1 MKNIKFIAVLILT
14 GFLSLGSNA
23 QTLATITAES
33 GSRTADQANCWSF
46 GTFTPSNANII
57 TGSFSYRGNQA
68 ASNNIGSA
76 WIKAPWCKFGS
87 SMNITLKARSDGG
100 AATWRGLVF
109 SYYTYDAS
117 KAFGQGTLVRFDSV
131 RYGTGISPV
140 VSSTIPTTTQNI
152 TIAVPSALIGNNNV
166 YSIMI
171 SSIGGGG
178 TGRWIL
184 DDISIPA
191 TYWADPSNSCLP
203 LALIVDADNDGVQDS
218 DDAYP
223 NDASRAYNNYYPSAS
238 TYGTLMFEDL
248 WPSTGDYDF
257 NDLVL
262 GYRYNRVTNAA
273 NKVVEVKATY
283 IARAV
288 GATMHNGF
296 GLQLN
301 GVTSAKVTSVTG
313 AKSNGVNWLTLSGN
327 GTESG
332 QTYANIVV
340 FDDALRIMPNQG
352 GSCINTY
359 SENPFVTPD
368 TTNLT
373 ISLTT
378 DSGQA
383 LSISD
388 IVFNPY
394 LIIGQTRNKEVHLAN
409 FAPTDKASSEYF
421 GTSQDNTTSASSS
434 YKSKVNNLPWALDVP
449 ATVPYMKEKVDF
461 ISGYLNF
468 ANWAISNG
476 TSNTDWYQN
485 NTGNRDSSKLY

>member
-1 MKNIKFIAVLILT
+1 MKNIKFIAALFLT
-14 GFLSLGSNA
+14 GLLSMTSNA
-23 QTLATITAES
+23 QSLGTITAES
-33 GSRTADQANCWSF
+33 GSRAADQANCWGF
-46 GTFTPSNANII
+46 GTFNPSATTPI
-57 TGSFSYRGNQA
+57 TGSFSYYGNVATSLSLGACWLQ
-68 ASNNIGSA
+68 
-76 WIKAPWCKFGS
+76 APWCKFPNAG
-87 SMNITLKARSDGG
+87 NITLKAKCNSASGTYR
-100 AATWRGLVF
+100 RLVF
-109 SYYTYDAS
+109 SYYTYDAT
-117 KAFGQGTLVRFDSV
+117 KAYGQGSLVRFDSIT
-131 RYGTGISPV
+131 YGTDFTP
-140 VSSTIPTTTQNI
+140 STIPTTTQNI
-152 TIAVPSALIGNNNV
+152 SIALPAAIINNNNV
-166 YSIMI
+166 YRIMI
-171 SSIGGGG
+171 SAVGQGG
-178 TGRWIL
+178 TARWIL
-184 DDISIPA
+184 DDVSVPA

-238 TYGTLMFEDL
+238 NYGTLMFEDL

-273 NKVVEVKATY
+273 NKVVEIKATY

-434 YKSKVNNLPWALDVP
+434 YKSKVNNLPWVLDVP

>member
-1 MKNIKFIAVLILT
+1 MKNIKIIAAIFLTAILIT
-14 GFLSLGSNA
+14 TSNA
-23 QTLATITAES
+23 QNLATITAES
-33 GSRTADQANCWSF
+33 GSRAADQANCWGF
-46 GTFTPSNANII
+46 GAFSPNTTTPI
-57 TGSFSYRGNQA
+57 TGSYSYYGNA
-68 ASNNIGSA
+68 ATSLSLGA
-76 WIKAPWCKFGS
+76 CWLQAPWCKFPNSG
-87 SMNITLKARSDGG
+87 NITLKAKCNSTTGTIR
-100 AATWRGLVF
+100 RLVF

-117 KAFGQGTLVRFDSV
+117 KAYGQGSLVRFDSV
-131 RYGTGISPV
+131 TYGTGYPSA
-140 VSSTIPTTTQNI
+140 IPTTLQNI
-152 TIAVPSALIGNNNV
+152 SIALPSAIINNSNV
-166 YSIMI
+166 YGILI
-171 SSIGGGG
+171 SAVGTGG
-178 TGRWIL
+178 TARWIL
-184 DDISIPA
+184 DDVNIPA
-191 TYWADPSNSCLP
+191 TYWADPSNACKP
-203 LALIVDADNDGVQDS
+203 LALIVDADSDGVQDS

-223 NDASRAYNNYYPSAS
+223 NDATRAYNNYYPSSS

-262 GYRYNRVTNAA
+262 GYRYNRVTNAD
-273 NKVVEVKATY
+273 NKVVEIKATY
-283 IARAV
+283 ITKAV

-332 QTYANIVV
+332 QTYANITV

-378 DSGQA
+378 ASGQA

-394 LIIGQTRNKEVHLAN
+394 LIISQTRNKEVHLAN

-421 GTSQDNTTSASSS
+421 GTVQDNTTSASSS

-449 ATVPYMKEKVDF
+449 SSIPYMKEKVDF
-461 ISGYLNF
+461 ITGYLNF
-468 ANWAISNG
+468 ANWAVSNG
-476 TSNTDWYQN
+476 TSNTDWYLN
-485 NTGNRDSSKLY
+485 NTGNRDNSKLY

>member
-1 MKNIKFIAVLILT
+1 MKNIKFIAALLLT
-14 GFLSLGSNA
+14 GLLSVGSNA

-33 GSRTADQANCWSF
+33 GSRAADQANCWSF
-46 GTFTPSNANII
+46 GTFSPNTTTPI
-57 TGSFSYRGNQA
+57 TGSYSYYGNS
-68 ASNNIGSA
+68 ASSLSLTA
-76 WIKAPWCKFGS
+76 CWLQAPWCKFTNAGT
-87 SMNITLKARSDGG
+87 ITLKAKCTSNSGTFR
-100 AATWRGLVF
+100 RLVF
-109 SYYTYDAS
+109 SYFAYDAT
-117 KAFGQGTLVRFDSV
+117 KPYGKGTLVRFDSV
-131 RYGTGISPV
+131 TFGTGFTP
-140 VSSTIPTTTQNI
+140 STIPTTTQDI
-152 TIAVPSALIGNNNV
+152 SIALPSAIISNSSVYAIFISAVGQGGN
-166 YSIMI
+166 
-171 SSIGGGG
+171 
-178 TGRWIL
+178 GRWIL
-184 DDISIPA
+184 DDVNIPA
-191 TYWADPSNSCLP
+191 TYWSDPSNSCNP
-203 LALIVDADNDGVQDS
+203 LALMVDTDSDGVQDS

-223 NDASRAYNNYYPSAS
+223 NDAARAYNNYYPSAS

-283 IARAV
+283 ITRAV

-301 GVTSAKVTSVTG
+301 GVTSAMVTAVTG
-313 AKSNGVNWLTLSGN
+313 AKSNGVNWLALSGN

-378 DSGQA
+378 ASGQA

-394 LIIGQTRNKEVHLAN
+394 IILGQTRNKEVHLAN
-409 FAPTDKASSEYF
+409 FAPTDKASSTYF
-421 GTSQDNTTSASSS
+421 GTGQDNTTSASSS
-434 YKSKVNNLPWALDVP
+434 YKTKGSNLPWALDVP
-449 ATVPYMKEKVDF
+449 ATIPYMKEKVDF

-468 ANWAISNG
+468 ANWALSNG
-476 TSNTDWYQN
+476 TSNTTWYSDN
-485 NTGNRDSSKLY
+485 VENRDKSKIY

>member
-1 MKNIKFIAVLILT
+1 MKNIKLIAALFLT
-14 GFLSLGSNA
+14 GLLSMTSNA
-23 QTLATITAES
+23 QSLGTINAES
-33 GSRTADQANCWSF
+33 GSRTADQANCWGF
-46 GTFTPSNANII
+46 GTFSPSNASVIA
-57 TGSFSYRGNQA
+57 GSYSYRGNQA
-68 ASNNIGSA
+68 TSLSIGA
-76 WIKAPWCKFGS
+76 CWIQAPWCKFPNAG
-87 SMNITLKARSDGG
+87 NITLKAKCDVST
-100 AATWRGLVF
+100 ATIRRLVF

-117 KAFGQGTLVRFDSV
+117 KAYGQGSLVRFDSV
-131 RYGTGISPV
+131 TYGTGYPSA
-140 VSSTIPTTTQNI
+140 IPTTSQNI
-152 TIAVPSALIGNNNV
+152 SIALPSAIINTNNV
-166 YSIMI
+166 YGILI
-171 SSIGGGG
+171 SAVGTGG
-178 TGRWIL
+178 TARWIL

-191 TYWADPSNSCLP
+191 TYWANPSNSCLP
-203 LALIVDADNDGVQDS
+203 LALIVDADSDGVQDS

-223 NDASRAYNNYYPSAS
+223 NDAARAYNNYYPSAS

-248 WPSTGDYDF
+248 WPSMGDYDF

-283 IARAV
+283 ITRAV

-301 GVTSAKVTSVTG
+301 GVASSKVTSVTG

-332 QTYANIVV
+332 QTYANIIV

-359 SENPFVTPD
+359 SGNPFVTPD

-373 ISLTT
+373 ISLTSA
-378 DSGQA
+378 SGQA

-394 LIIGQTRNKEVHLAN
+394 LILGQTRNKEIHLAN
-409 FAPTDKASSEYF
+409 FAPTDKASSQYF
-421 GTSQDNTTSASSS
+421 GTYSDNTTSASSS
-434 YKSKVNNLPWALDVP
+434 YKTKGSNLPWALDVP
-449 ATVPYMKEKVDF
+449 ATIPYMKEKVDF
-461 ISGYLNF
+461 ITGYLNF
-468 ANWAISNG
+468 ANWALSNG
-476 TSNTDWYQN
+476 TSNTDWYLN
-485 NTGNRDSSKLY
+485 NTGNRDSSKIY

>member
-1 MKNIKFIAVLILT
+1 MKNIKFLAALVFT
-14 GFLSLGSNA
+14 GFMSYSSNA

-57 TGSFSYRGNQA
+57 NGSYSYRGNQA
-68 ASNNIGSA
+68 TSNSIGSA
-76 WIKAPWCKFGS
+76 WIKAPWCKFPS
-87 SMNITLKARSDGG
+87 AMNITLKARSDGG

-152 TIAVPSALIGNNNV
+152 SIAIPNALIGNNNV
-166 YSIMI
+166 YAIMI

-191 TYWADPSNSCLP
+191 TYWSDPSNSCLP
-203 LALIVDADNDGVQDS
+203 LALIADADNDGVQDS

-223 NDASRAYNNYYPSAS
+223 NDVTRAYNNYYPSAN

-248 WPSTGDYDF
+248 WPNTGDYDF

-262 GYRYNRVTNAA
+262 GYRYNRVTNAD
-273 NKVVEVKATY
+273 NKVVEIKATY
-283 IARAV
+283 ITKAV

-359 SENPFVTPD
+359 SENPLVTPD
-368 TTNLT
+368 TTILT
-373 ISLTT
+373 IGLTT
-378 DSGQA
+378 ATGQA

-394 LIIGQTRNKEVHLAN
+394 LIINQTRNKEIHLAN

-421 GTSQDNTTSASSS
+421 GTGQDNTTSASSS
-434 YKSKVNNLPWALDVP
+434 YKSKGNNLPWALDVP
-449 ATVPYMKEKVDF
+449 ANIPYMKEKVDF
-461 ISGYLNF
+461 VTGYLNF

-476 TSNTDWYQN
+476 TTNTDWYLN
-485 NTGNRDSSKLY
+485 NSGNRNASKLY